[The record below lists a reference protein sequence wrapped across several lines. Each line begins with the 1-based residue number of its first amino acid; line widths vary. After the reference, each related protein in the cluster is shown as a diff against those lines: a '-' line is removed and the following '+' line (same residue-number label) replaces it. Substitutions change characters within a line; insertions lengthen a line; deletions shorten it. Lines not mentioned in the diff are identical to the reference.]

1 MKIGGRYFV
10 LAFFP
15 VVAINQIF
23 PQYYCCKIKNNFK
36 TNTIKKNSDKGARG
50 NRDP

>member
-1 MKIGGRYFV
+1 VEILIGGRKNIV

-23 PQYYCCKIKNNFK
+23 PLEAAKIKN
-36 TNTIKKNSDKGARG
+36 
-50 NRDP
+50 